1 VYLLPSTKVRQFFG
15 NKFLDEKRFAAGDT
29 NFKDIS
35 LEIKAKGMCWTA
47 EKIKIKELAA

>member
-15 NKFLDEKRFAAGDT
+15 IKFFDEKRSAAGDT

-35 LEIKAKGMCWTA
+35 LENKAKGMGWA
-47 EKIKIKELAA
+47 ADKINMKELAA